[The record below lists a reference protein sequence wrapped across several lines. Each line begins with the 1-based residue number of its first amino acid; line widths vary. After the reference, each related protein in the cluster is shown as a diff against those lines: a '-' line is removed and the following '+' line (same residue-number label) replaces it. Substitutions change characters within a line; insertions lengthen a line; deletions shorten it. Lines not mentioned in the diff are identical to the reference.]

1 LGSISGIGDPE
12 TTHAKIPNDG
22 LRQEEPSLLPSAAIN
37 GRVPLRKPW
46 GTCRPDLAAQCATYQ
61 FGEAHVF
68 ASRFIEEELLDVSR
82 EPDRHRH
89 TAFWQLRSGHETMC
103 IIVSY
108 TSQD

>member
-12 TTHAKIPNDG
+12 TTHTKIPNDG
-22 LRQEEPSLLPSAAIN
+22 LPEEEPYLLPSAATN
-37 GRVPLRKPW
+37 GRLPLRRPG
-46 GTCRPDLAAQCATYQ
+46 GTCGPDLAAQGATNQ

-68 ASRFIEEELLDVSR
+68 ASRFLEEELLDVSR
-82 EPDRHRH
+82 EAERHRE
-89 TAFWQLRSGHETMC
+89 TAFWQLRSGHVAMC